1 MIPANRAPTPPGEML
16 LKEFLEP
23 SGMTQAEAARRMEI
37 PLNRL
42 NEIIKGK
49 RGISADTA
57 WRLSA
62 LFDTTPES
70 WMTLQVNHDLYRAR
84 RVPMPRRVAAEES
97 FEGSGAG
104 NRNRN
109 RARVSGRQTAT
120 SSVLMGR
127 NSSF

>member
-1 MIPANRAPTPPGEML
+1 MSIPTNRAPTPPGEML

-23 SGMTQAEAARRMEI
+23 SGLSQAEAARQMQI

-57 WRLSA
+57 WKLSA

-70 WMTLQVNHDLYRAR
+70 WMILQVNYDLYRAR
-84 RVPMPRRVAAEES
+84 TLPMPRRVVAGAA
-97 FEGSGAG
+97 FEPA
-104 NRNRN
+104 R
-109 RARVSGRQTAT
+109 RARHIKKNVMRPLYGARKGRGD
-120 SSVLMGR
+120 SKSR
-127 NSSF
+127 

>member
-1 MIPANRAPTPPGEML
+1 MSIPTNRAPTPPGEML

-23 SGMTQAEAARRMEI
+23 SGLSQAEAARQMQI

-57 WRLSA
+57 WKLSA

-70 WMTLQVNHDLYRAR
+70 WMMLQVNYDLYRAR
-84 RVPMPRRVAAEES
+84 TLPMPRRLVARAALEP
-97 FEGSGAG
+97 A
-104 NRNRN
+104 R
-109 RARVSGRQTAT
+109 RARRIRKNPMRPLSDARKERRD
-120 SSVLMGR
+120 SKSR
-127 NSSF
+127 

>member
-1 MIPANRAPTPPGEML
+1 MPIPTNRAPTPPGEML

-23 SGMTQAEAARRMEI
+23 SGLSQAEAARQMQI

-57 WRLSA
+57 WKLSA

-70 WMTLQVNHDLYRAR
+70 WMMLQVNYDLYRAR
-84 RVPMPRRVAAEES
+84 TLPMPRRVVAGAAVEP
-97 FEGSGAG
+97 A
-104 NRNRN
+104 R
-109 RARVSGRQTAT
+109 RARHIKKNLMRPLYGARKGRGD
-120 SSVLMGR
+120 SKSR
-127 NSSF
+127 

>member
-1 MIPANRAPTPPGEML
+1 MSIPTNRAPTPPGEML

-23 SGMTQAEAARRMEI
+23 SGLSQAEAARQMQI

-57 WRLSA
+57 WKLSA

-70 WMTLQVNHDLYRAR
+70 WMMLQVHYDLYRAR
-84 RVPMPRRVAAEES
+84 TLLMPRRVVAR
-97 FEGSGAG
+97 AG
-104 NRNRN
+104 EPAR
-109 RARVSGRQTAT
+109 RARTIKKNLMRPLYAARKGRGD
-120 SSVLMGR
+120 SKSR
-127 NSSF
+127 